1 MTPILLAL
9 LAAGPVQVRVS
20 PALAPCVQ
28 PALEALARESASSFA
43 ITSAAPGAAGEAD
56 VVIAD
61 DSELTRVLEGGR
73 GVLATAVDLGI
84 VREGMM
90 ATAAGERRRT
100 GLAPLMVSAVEMAGA
115 RNPAG
120 ARGVLALLRTP
131 AARARM
137 ARCVSAAA
145 APKAG
150 LDVYGR
156 AIVDWWIPQCSLDR
170 NAYDDVNQALGAPD
184 AANLGGPDLYR
195 GLVSLGQGGYVVLEL
210 GEVAVDGPGDDIR
223 VYQSASNEPVSLY
236 VSSSASG
243 PFTLVG
249 LRRACGIRT
258 PGVFSNHCNFDLR
271 GTGVASA
278 RFVKIEDG
286 EIYPCLAGGT
296 LSEGADIDSVQT
308 LNR

>member
-1 MTPILLAL
+1 MTPLLLAV

-28 PALEALARESASSFA
+28 PALEALARESAPSFA
-43 ITSAAPGAAGEAD
+43 VTSGAPDGGEAD
-56 VVIAD
+56 LVIAD
-61 DSELTRVLEGGR
+61 DAELTRVLEGGR
-73 GVLATAVDLGI
+73 GVIATAVDLGI

-90 ATAAGERRRT
+90 AAGAGERRRT
-100 GLAPLMVSAVEMAGA
+100 SLAPLMVSAVEMAGA
-115 RNPAG
+115 RNAAA
-120 ARGVLALLRTP
+120 ARSVLGLLRTP
-131 AARARM
+131 AARAKM
-137 ARCVSAAA
+137 ARCFAVTA

-150 LDVYGR
+150 MDAYGR
-156 AIVDWWIPQCSLDR
+156 AVADWWIPQCSLDR

-195 GLVSLGQGGYVVLEL
+195 GLVCLGLGGYVVIEL
-210 GEVAVDGPGDDIR
+210 GETAVDGPGDDIR
-223 VYQSASNEPVSLY
+223 VFQSTSNEPVTLY
-236 VSSSASG
+236 VSNSAAG

-249 LRRACGIRT
+249 MRHACGIRT
-258 PGVFSNHCNFDLR
+258 PGVFSNHCDWDLR
-271 GTGVASA
+271 SAGVASA